1 MNTAQLTSKPT
12 PQLEGRVLIVED
24 NEILGQVIFE
34 YLSKLGVECV
44 WARTFEEA
52 SQELSKRGFHAVI
65 VDVFLNSDDPQGLEL
80 VRSLEPRGIP
90 VVLMSGRAD
99 LRIAKEAMNCG
110 ARHLLEKPFQIEE
123 LKPILQKIWTE
134 PSGMTGM
141 IERYLDTHGLTEK
154 EKEIARCIL
163 KGLSNREIAEINS
176 NTEKTVKAHVT
187 AIFQKCTVKTRTELI
202 NDIIGI

>member
-1 MNTAQLTSKPT
+1 MNHVPATGRPAA
-12 PQLEGRVLIVED
+12 QLEGRVLIVED

-34 YLSKLGVECV
+34 YLTKLGVECV
-44 WARTFEEA
+44 WAKTYDEA
-52 SQELSKRGFHAVI
+52 AKELLKRSFHAVI
-65 VDVFLNSDDPQGLEL
+65 VDVYLQSDEPEGLEL
-80 VRSLEPRGIP
+80 VRNLEPQGIP
-90 VVLMSGRAD
+90 VILMSGRAD

-110 ARHLLEKPFQIEE
+110 ARHLLEKPFQVDD
-123 LKPILQKIWTE
+123 LKAVLQKVWTE

-141 IERYLDTHGLTEK
+141 VERYLDTPGLTEK

-187 AIFQKCTVKTRTELI
+187 AIFQKCAVKTRTELI